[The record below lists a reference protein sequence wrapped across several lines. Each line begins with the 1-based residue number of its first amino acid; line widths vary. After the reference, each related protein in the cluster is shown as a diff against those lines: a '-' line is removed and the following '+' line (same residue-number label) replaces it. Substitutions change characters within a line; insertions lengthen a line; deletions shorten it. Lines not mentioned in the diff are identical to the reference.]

1 MQTFKFVQK
10 SSNAKTGPIPV
21 VYSSRS
27 TCPDSCPMKGAEC
40 YAEYGPVRLAWN
52 RAESGI
58 SASELSAEIAKLP
71 REGIWRY
78 GVAGDLPGENESVD
92 VQALDLL
99 IRANSARDVIAYSHK
114 KSEQSL
120 SAIRDANQ
128 RGFTINISADSV
140 SEADYYYRQDLPT
153 VLTVP
158 SDAPEVTY
166 TASGARVVVCPAQ
179 TREDVTC
186 ESCRLC
192 SVSNRRVIVG
202 FRAHGTKTKS
212 LDRRIKLQEIA

>member
-1 MQTFKFVQK
+1 MQTFKFVRV
-10 SSNAKTGPIPV
+10 SSNAKTGKIPV
-21 VYSSRS
+21 VYSSRN
-27 TCPDSCPMKGAEC
+27 TCPDSCPMKGTEC

-58 SASELSAEIAKLP
+58 SANELAKEIAKLP
-71 REGIWRY
+71 REGVWRY
-78 GVAGDLPGENESVD
+78 GVAGDLPGVGESVD

-114 KSEQSL
+114 KSEQAIE
-120 SAIRDANQ
+120 AIRDANQ
-128 RGFTINISADSV
+128 RGFTINVSADSV
-140 SEADYYYRQDLPT
+140 SEADHYYRQDLPT

-158 SDAPEVTY
+158 SDAPEITY
-166 TASGARVVVCPAQ
+166 TESGARVVVCPAQ
-179 TREDVTC
+179 TRSDVTC

-192 SVSNRRVIVG
+192 SVSSRRVIVG

-212 LDRRIKLQEIA
+212 LDKRIKLQEIA